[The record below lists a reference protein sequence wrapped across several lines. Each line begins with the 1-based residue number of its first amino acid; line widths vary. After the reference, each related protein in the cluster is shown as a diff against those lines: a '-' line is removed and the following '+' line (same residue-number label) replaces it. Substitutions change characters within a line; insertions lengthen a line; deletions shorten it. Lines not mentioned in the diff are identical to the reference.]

1 MRIEI
6 AGAKGI
12 DPVVYSDLVP
22 ELSRVLTVAGFDFEG
37 SGFGVHGI
45 NMGATGKG
53 PLTTKTI
60 RELEKEIRSFKL
72 GVGFGERD
80 LAIFVFSK

>member
-6 AGAKGI
+6 AGGI
-12 DPVVYSDLVP
+12 GVAGEVYS
-22 ELSRVLTVAGFDFEG
+22 ELTSDIANVLGEAGFYFEG
-37 SGFGVHGI
+37 SGYGVQGI

-60 RELEKEIRSFKL
+60 REIEKAIRSFGLK
-72 GVGFGERD
+72 VGFGERE

>member
-6 AGAKGI
+6 AGGI
-12 DPVVYSDLVP
+12 GVDPDVYSDLVS
-22 ELSRVLTVAGFDFEG
+22 ELSRVLTVAGFKFEG
-37 SGFGVHGI
+37 SGFGVQGI

-53 PLTTKTI
+53 PLTTQTI
-60 RELEKEIRSFKL
+60 REIEKEIRSFKL
-72 GVGFGERD
+72 RVGFGERD